1 MKTAQQ
7 ILRSAAQIGA
17 ADRRAAAKNFR
28 VVHLP
33 TPALREA
40 MDAEKRGEFEHV
52 EDVDAWFRK
61 FGLRK

>member
-1 MKTAQQ
+1 MKTAPNV
-7 ILRSAAQIGA
+7 LRNASLMGA